1 MIHEGARGH
10 TGFVQ
15 DKRVFGRIYT
25 KNSWRYAQRNK
36 IRSNEPFQDATMDA
50 ELLYK
55 KLLAHLQTRITKANP
70 PLALAGLAI
79 GGAWIAE
86 RLARDLG
93 LPNYGVINVAFHRDD
108 YAEKGLAAMRSADS
122 MATHLPFEVA
132 GSHIV
137 LIDDVLLTGRTVRAA
152 LNELFDFGRPASV
165 ELMVLADRGKRELPI
180 AADFVGEHVIVPEH
194 QILALEKNSTDAKGG
209 QYTFRFVLEERV

>member
-1 MIHEGARGH
+1 
-10 TGFVQ
+10 
-15 DKRVFGRIYT
+15 
-25 KNSWRYAQRNK
+25 
-36 IRSNEPFQDATMDA
+36 MDA

-55 KLLAHLQTRITKANP
+55 KLLAHLQTRISKSNP

-108 YAEKGLAAMRSADS
+108 YAEKGLAAMRSADG
-122 MATHLPFEVA
+122 MATHLPFDVA
-132 GSHIV
+132 GAHIV

-180 AADFVGEHVIVPEH
+180 AADFVGEHVSVPDH
-194 QILALEKNSTDAKGG
+194 QILALEKVSQGENMTY
-209 QYTFRFVLEERV
+209 QFRFVLEERV